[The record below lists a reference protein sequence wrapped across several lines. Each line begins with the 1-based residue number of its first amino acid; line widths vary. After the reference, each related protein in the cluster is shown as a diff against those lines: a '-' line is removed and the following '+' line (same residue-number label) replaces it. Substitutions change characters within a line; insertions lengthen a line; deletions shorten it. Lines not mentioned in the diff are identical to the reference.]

1 MYRSGQMCCL
11 AGGFATPFKNTCTN
25 QIGTSRNARK
35 HEGKSREISAL
46 KNPINKL
53 VLNDVKC
60 RYVNIIPSPMNP
72 MNPMGMISS
81 SKYSPQMQAIPVK
94 FPII

>member
-1 MYRSGQMCCL
+1 MCCL
-11 AGGFATPFKNTCTN
+11 AGGFATHLRTHV
-25 QIGTSRNARK
+25 QIKLEPPGMLGN